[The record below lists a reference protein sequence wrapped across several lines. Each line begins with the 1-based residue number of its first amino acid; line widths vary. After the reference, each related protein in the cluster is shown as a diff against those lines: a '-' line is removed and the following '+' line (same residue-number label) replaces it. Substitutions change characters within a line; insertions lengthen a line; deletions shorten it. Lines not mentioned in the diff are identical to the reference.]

1 VFALIRADQLMTPF
15 ANTVR
20 AEAVT
25 NQLILEFEWV
35 ALEAFICRGLMK
47 LPQRRRL
54 LVLVR
59 GGGAAGAIAG
69 GAGAAAVAAAA
80 AAVGAGASAP
90 SARYS
95 VASCLPDSTSRA
107 VTVAVANCRRRFA
120 Q

>member
-54 LVLVR
+54 LVLVVVVLLVRLLEVLVLRRLLLLLLLLVRVHRLHPR
-59 GGGAAGAIAG
+59 GTPLLR
-69 GAGAAAVAAAA
+69 VCRTPP
-80 AAVGAGASAP
+80 VG
-90 SARYS
+90 R
-95 VASCLPDSTSRA
+95 
-107 VTVAVANCRRRFA
+107 
-120 Q
+120 